1 VPRVARRAASNF
13 VYEWRI
19 PCGRRPPLKTMFS
32 TSTRCCTPARSS
44 IIRVMFWRNA
54 VGFGE
59 TRHPSILGIRRIGD
73 RFLPF
78 AAGTGRPQGPRHHRR
93 DPGSLVRTRWRPPQ
107 SAWRQAEPPVFYVKG
122 AGGLVGRSAMDE
134 IRLPQHVVSRIE
146 RRWTARFAK
155 MLAPCRPERSLSK
168 RNDTLRSPKFRRR

>member
-1 VPRVARRAASNF
+1 MENTMRPTTAFEDNF
-13 VYEWRI
+13 NALLHFGTI
-19 PCGRRPPLKTMFS
+19 FDHPCDVL
-32 TSTRCCTPARSS
+32 A
-44 IIRVMFWRNA
+44 
-54 VGFGE
+54 
-59 TRHPSILGIRRIGD
+59 HPSLSVSEK
-73 RFLPF
+73 P
-78 AAGTGRPQGPRHHRR
+78 APGRPQGPRHHRR

-134 IRLPQHVVSRIE
+134 IRLPQHVASRTE